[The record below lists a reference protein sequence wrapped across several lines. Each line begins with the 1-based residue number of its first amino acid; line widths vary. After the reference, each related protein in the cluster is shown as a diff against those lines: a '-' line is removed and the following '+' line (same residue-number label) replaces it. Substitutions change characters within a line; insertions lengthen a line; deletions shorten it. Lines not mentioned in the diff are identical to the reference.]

1 MAFML
6 AQLWKQMALLKQIL
20 VTLVVLLVA
29 AGLWVRFDSRAA
41 PYLAGLPLP
50 APLASLVAAIAPTPV
65 KEVAATGGGDAASGG
80 GRAGRGGGGRPTI
93 VVADRVDTSLTRN
106 RMRAIGT
113 GEAQR
118 SVTVYPDVTGIIET
132 VPFKSGD
139 TVAVGDV
146 LANLQ
151 DDTEEVAVERARI
164 AIQAAEAKIERVER
178 LQASRAITAVEVT
191 DARRELD
198 NARLDLRAA
207 EVELAKR
214 RIVAPIAGRVGI
226 VSVDTGDLVSNQTVI
241 TTIDDRSKIKVI
253 FFTPETFVQNLTIG
267 APIEAVST
275 ARPEKVHTG
284 VISAIDSR
292 LDEASRTLR
301 TEAVI
306 DNPED
311 ELRPGMSFAMTLVL
325 PGETLLAVDP
335 LSVQWERN
343 GPIVWTI
350 KDGNKVEKTAVR
362 IVERN
367 IDRVLVASETL
378 REGDLVVVE
387 GVQAL
392 REGGTVEIQNSAEP
406 GITPPAGEE
415 KPLASGGGVI
425 GSVARASEQ
434 PAVMPKA
441 VGAATGRAVP

>member
-1 MAFML
+1 MAI
-6 AQLWKQMALLKQIL
+6 LKQIL

-29 AGLWVRFDSRAA
+29 GALWIRFDGRAGV
-41 PYLAGLPLP
+41 YLASLPLP
-50 APLASLVAAIAPTPV
+50 APVASVVASIAPAPDKDAVVTDSG
-65 KEVAATGGGDAASGG
+65 AAPGG
-80 GRAGRGGGGRPTI
+80 GRGRGGQGGAGRATI

-207 EVELAKR
+207 EIDYAKR
-214 RIVAPIAGRVGI
+214 QIVAPIAGRVGI
-226 VSVDTGDLVSNQTVI
+226 VSVDTGDLVTNQTVI
-241 TTIDDRSKIKVI
+241 TTIDDRSQIKVI

-350 KDGNKVEKTAVR
+350 KADNTVAKTPVR
-362 IVERN
+362 IIERN

-392 REGGTVEIQNSAEP
+392 REGGKVEIQNSQQP
-406 GITPPAGEE
+406 GIAAPEAKDE
-415 KPLASGGGVI
+415 PLAGGGGGGGVL
-425 GSVARASEQ
+425 GSVARAAERPAAVPQ
-434 PAVMPKA
+434 PANTTPARAMP
-441 VGAATGRAVP
+441 

>member
-1 MAFML
+1 
-6 AQLWKQMALLKQIL
+6 
-20 VTLVVLLVA
+20 
-29 AGLWVRFDSRAA
+29 
-41 PYLAGLPLP
+41 
-50 APLASLVAAIAPTPV
+50 
-65 KEVAATGGGDAASGG
+65 
-80 GRAGRGGGGRPTI
+80 
-93 VVADRVDTSLTRN
+93 
-106 RMRAIGT
+106 MRAIGT

-164 AIQAAEAKIERVER
+164 AIEAAEAKIERVER
-178 LQASRAITAVEVT
+178 LQASRTITAVEVT

-198 NARLDLRAA
+198 NAKLDLRAA
-207 EVELAKR
+207 EVDLAKR

-226 VSVDTGDLVSNQTVI
+226 VSVDTGDLVTNQTVI

-325 PGETLLAVDP
+325 PGETLLSVDP

-350 KDGNKVEKTAVR
+350 KADNTVEKTAVR

-367 IDRVLVASETL
+367 IDRVLVASDAL
-378 REGDLVVVE
+378 REDDLVVVE

-392 REGGTVEIQNSAEP
+392 REGGKVEIQNSQQP
-406 GITPPAGEE
+406 GIAVPEAKEEPVAG
-415 KPLASGGGVI
+415 AGGGGI
-425 GSVARASEQ
+425 GSVARAAERPAAVPQTPGTQ
-434 PAVMPKA
+434 P
-441 VGAATGRAVP
+441 TRAVP